1 MVQKNHIDDIIWA
14 KHYEWSPKPI
24 AFFSWP
30 FEEHYIL
37 CILTSANLVSHCSKP
52 ELHTLIADYK
62 PLCCRCS
69 NLLIASAFQDIYIK
83 CALPSSNYNKKSTT
97 IAEVQNSSRSP
108 AENKFS
114 ISKGMNTLGVTYKS
128 RGRTHSVEMHS
139 DASLHILQYGFP
151 TSCQREHASCKHV
164 PETST

>member
-1 MVQKNHIDDIIWA
+1 
-14 KHYEWSPKPI
+14 
-24 AFFSWP
+24 
-30 FEEHYIL
+30 
-37 CILTSANLVSHCSKP
+37 LVSHCSKP

>member
-1 MVQKNHIDDIIWA
+1 
-14 KHYEWSPKPI
+14 
-24 AFFSWP
+24 
-30 FEEHYIL
+30 
-37 CILTSANLVSHCSKP
+37 LVSHCSKP

-128 RGRTHSVEMHS
+128 RGRDPFSGNALRCKFTHFTIWISNLLPER
-139 DASLHILQYGFP
+139 ACKLQACP
-151 TSCQREHASCKHV
+151 
-164 PETST
+164 